1 MIRFTKMHGA
11 GNDYIYINCMEEYIE
26 NPGKLAAKISD
37 RHFGA
42 GSDGLVLIMPSEKCD
57 FRMRMFNPDGSEAE
71 MCGNASRCIGK
82 YVYDKKLTDKK
93 EITLETNAGIK
104 HLSLFVSDGMVSKVT
119 VDMGEPIFRSNEIPV
134 CSNTETTIAYPV
146 NINGKELK
154 ITCISMGNPHTVIF
168 VDEITDKDI
177 TDTGRIIETY
187 PLFPKS
193 TNVEFCRIDNKCNI
207 TMRVWERG
215 TGETLACGTGACA
228 SLAAAVVNGLSEKKA
243 TIHLRGG
250 DIEAEWKDNNHI
262 YMTGP
267 AVTVY
272 EGVWLEN

>member
-1 MIRFTKMHGA
+1 
-11 GNDYIYINCMEEYIE
+11 
-26 NPGKLAAKISD
+26 
-37 RHFGA
+37 
-42 GSDGLVLIMPSEKCD
+42 
-57 FRMRMFNPDGSEAE
+57 
-71 MCGNASRCIGK
+71 
-82 YVYDKKLTDKK
+82 
-93 EITLETNAGIK
+93 
-104 HLSLFVSDGMVSKVT
+104 
-119 VDMGEPIFRSNEIPV
+119 
-134 CSNTETTIAYPV
+134 
-146 NINGKELK
+146 
-154 ITCISMGNPHTVIF
+154 MGNPHTVIF

-272 EGVWLEN
+272 EGVWPEN